1 MIQLGNHFNNI
12 KNIIILA
19 GEHPQVRLGDI
30 ISLNDGDIISFNLAN
45 VSGNVYYISIDSDNC
60 LNLED
65 NPEVNRVCVHISG
78 ETILDKMEPL
88 YELYNYS
95 VDDLYGNQIMLD
107 IFRAIYQYFISL
119 TITPTKFLNFKNL
132 VKEKQL
138 DSVQQ
143 FQELIGNPRNM
154 RIDRID
160 INLVNGVIQIVF
172 EGNSIV
178 QRSHVNADFTY
189 ICKIFNHQI
198 RVNRLYFP
206 TSRCSIQYDNEQI
219 LVERVYDMYNQC
231 GGRQL

>member
-1 MIQLGNHFNNI
+1 MIDMGEHFNNI
-12 KNIIILA
+12 KNIIILT
-19 GEHPQVRLGDI
+19 GEHPSGYATDI
-30 ISLNDGDIISFNLAN
+30 RSQYDGEIISFNLTD
-45 VSGNVYYISIDSDNC
+45 VSGNVYHIRFDSDNS

-78 ETILDKMEPL
+78 ATILDKMEHL
-88 YELYNYS
+88 HELYNYS
-95 VDDLYGNQIMLD
+95 VDALYGNQLMLD
-107 IFRAIYQYFISL
+107 IFRGIYNYFRSL
-119 TITPTKFLNFKNL
+119 EITPTKFLNFKNL

-138 DSVQQ
+138 DSVQH

-178 QRSHVNADFTY
+178 HRSHENADFTY
-189 ICKIFNHQI
+189 ICKIFNH
-198 RVNRLYFP
+198 RTSVNRLYFP
-206 TSRCSIQYDNEQI
+206 TSRCSIQYDNEQM

-231 GGRQL
+231 GGRKL